1 MKILKLTFK
10 NINNLKGH
18 HEINFDALPLSSAGI
33 FAITGPTGSGK
44 STILDVIT
52 LALFNKIPRFKNTAN
67 KEVIIS
73 KKQIQEHGSI
83 MTLHTGESYAAIK
96 YEINGTSY
104 TSEWTLSKA
113 RTGNLKDYEMYIYD
127 TNGRPLDL
135 KKSEVPAQNE
145 ELIGLSYGQFV
156 KSIILSQGEFSKFL
170 KADKNERGKLLENI
184 TGTSIYRKIGIAAF
198 QKEKSAREA
207 IEKAREIIGVIEVL
221 PEEEVKE
228 LTSLSERSKKEK
240 EKFDVSLKQLI
251 EVQKTKE
258 GITKGSK
265 MLRIKQEMALDLKEK
280 EKLLHP
286 YLEQLQIHEKLSPV
300 QGKIAIY
307 NDAIA
312 NKRITNENLSSY
324 KSSYETSNTKLE
336 KVIAEMTALTKTK
349 VDQSNFKK
357 VMSSFEKEINDYDR
371 DLQELKSRGTE
382 ERNRVNQKIKSYPDA
397 ISTVPTEAIEQL
409 KRKEKELS
417 DVLAQSQL
425 TVKTDIGGLKEKLR
439 QQRENVLTLQ
449 GIYREN
455 DVLTAVKTKINEVT
469 QQQGK
474 HNIAA
479 KELAPKLI
487 SEKEMGQLIKDKVQ
501 LLHKQKS
508 DAERIERLEDIR
520 EKIEDGK
527 PCPLCGSLDH
537 PYSAHKPST
546 TTSDIDKKI
555 KSAEEELTS
564 KSNAIL
570 ELEKQ
575 VAETNTAIK
584 LTTEQLKS
592 LKTQQAE
599 LSENIENKITQ
610 YQGNAKID
618 IDNLHEVVKQAK
630 IKETNFEKGISA
642 IEEHK
647 ANTELQELYTSL
659 SSLMESYKS
668 KHSLR
673 QEKYQGVD
681 ITAQCNQLQDQ
692 FEASKTSIERLKVSI
707 EKESKDLKRA
717 EDLVIGINKELTP
730 QIAALGFSNLEQ
742 VSSHILSQEEVEK
755 IRSNKEEL
763 AKLLTSNQ
771 TEISTLQKD
780 IKALSAKDNKVDQT
794 LEQINVAVAELEK
807 ERDQLI
813 EKIGEIGTKLKRDQ
827 EDRKRISEK
836 EKEIKELTTAYDK
849 WAMMKK
855 LIGDANGNNFANF
868 AQGLTLQNLLVFA
881 NRRLK
886 NLSDRYLLDKTS
898 QEDTL
903 NVIDQYQGNIRRAVS
918 TLSGGESF
926 LISLALALS
935 LSDMASKTVSL
946 DSLFIDEG
954 FGTLDQETLEIAI
967 NTLEKLQSESQK
979 TVGVISHVA
988 ALKER
993 INVQI
998 VLNKNPQG
1006 YSEIEIIS

>member
-18 HEINFDALPLSSAGI
+18 HEINFDALPLSAAGI

-52 LALFNKIPRFKNTAN
+52 LALFNKIPRFKNASN

-83 MTLHTGESYAAIK
+83 MTLHTDESYAAIK
-96 YEINGTSY
+96 YEINGQSY

-113 RTGNLKDYEMYIYD
+113 RTGNLKDYEMFIYD
-127 TNGRPLDL
+127 ANDKPLDL
-135 KKSEVPAQNE
+135 KKSEVPTKNE

-184 TGTSIYRKIGIAAF
+184 TGTAIYRKIGIAAF
-198 QKEKSAREA
+198 HKEKNAREA
-207 IEKAREIIGVIEVL
+207 IDKAREIIGVIEVL
-221 PEEEVKE
+221 PDEKVKE
-228 LTSLSERSKKEK
+228 LSSLSASSKKEK
-240 EKFDVSLKQLI
+240 EKFDISLKQLI
-251 EVQKTKE
+251 EVQKTKQ
-258 GITKGSK
+258 GIAKGNK
-265 MLRIKQEMALDLKEK
+265 ELIVKQETAVDLKEK
-280 EKLLHP
+280 EQLLMP
-286 YLEQLQIHEKLSPV
+286 YIERLQVHEKLSPV

-324 KSSYETSNTKLE
+324 KASYEASLVKLE

-382 ERNRVNQKIKSYPDA
+382 ERNRVNHKIKTYPDA
-397 ISTVPTEAIEQL
+397 ISTVPAEAIGQL
-409 KRKEKELS
+409 KRKEKELNGILS
-417 DVLAQSQL
+417 QSQI
-425 TVKTDIGGLKEKLR
+425 TTKTDIGQLKEHLR
-439 QQRENVLTLQ
+439 QHRENVLTLQ
-449 GIYREN
+449 SIYREN
-455 DVLTAVKTKINEVT
+455 DVLAGVKAKVKEVKQHQSDHAVK
-469 QQQGK
+469 
-474 HNIAA
+474 A

-487 SEKEMGQLIKDKVQ
+487 SEKEVGQLLKDKVQ
-501 LLHKQKS
+501 LLIKQKS

-520 EKIEDGK
+520 AQLEDGK
-527 PCPLCGSLDH
+527 ECPLCGSLDH
-537 PYSAHKPST
+537 PYSAHLPTKG
-546 TTSDIDKKI
+546 TSDIDKEI
-555 KSAEEELTS
+555 TSAEEELSS
-564 KSNAIL
+564 KNKSIL

-575 VAETNTAIK
+575 VAETNTVIK

-592 LKTQQAE
+592 LDTQQSE
-599 LSENIENKITQ
+599 LSKNIEKQITQ
-610 YQGNAKID
+610 YKGDPEID
-618 IDNLHEVVKQAK
+618 IDNLHEVVKQAQ
-630 IKETNFEKGISA
+630 IKETNLEKGIGA
-642 IEEHK
+642 IEEQK
-647 ANTELQELYTSL
+647 ANTELQELYASL
-659 SSLMESYKS
+659 AKLMDTYKS
-668 KHSLR
+668 KHKLR
-673 QEKYQGVD
+673 QEKYQGED
-681 ITAQCNQLQDQ
+681 ITTHCNQLQDQ

-707 EKESKDLKRA
+707 EKETKDLKRA
-717 EDLVIGINKELTP
+717 EDLVSGINKELTP
-730 QIAALGFSNLEQ
+730 QLAILGFSNLEQ
-742 VSSHILSQEEVEK
+742 VSSHILSHVEVEK

-771 TEISTLQKD
+771 TEISTLQKNV
-780 IKALSAKDNKVDQT
+780 KALSEKDTNPDST
-794 LEQINVAVAELEK
+794 LDQINLEVSKLEK

-813 EKIGEIGTKLKRDQ
+813 ERIGEIGTKLKRDHD
-827 EDRKRISEK
+827 DRKRINEK
-836 EKEIKELTTAYDK
+836 ENEIKELTKAYDK

-868 AQGLTLQNLLVFA
+868 AQGLTLQNLLVYA

-979 TVGVISHVA
+979 TVGVISHVT

-1006 YSEIEIIS
+1006 YSDIEIVS

>member
-18 HEINFDALPLSSAGI
+18 HEINFDALPLSTAGI

-52 LALFNKIPRFKNTAN
+52 LALFNKIPRFKNASN
-67 KEVIIS
+67 KEVVIS

-96 YEINGTSY
+96 YEINGLSY

-113 RTGNLKDYEMYIYD
+113 RTGNLKDYEMFIYD
-127 TNGRPLDL
+127 NNDKPLDL
-135 KKSEVPAQNE
+135 KKSEVPAKNE
-145 ELIGLSYGQFV
+145 DLIGLSYGQFV

-198 QKEKSAREA
+198 QKEKSARDS
-207 IEKAREIIGVIEVL
+207 IDKAREIIGVIEVL
-221 PEEEVKE
+221 PEEKVKE
-228 LTSLSERSKKEK
+228 LTELSASSKKEK
-240 EKFDVSLKQLI
+240 EKYDVSLKHLI
-251 EVQKTKE
+251 EVQKTKQ
-258 GITKGSK
+258 GIAKGK
-265 MLRIKQEMALDLKEK
+265 KELRIKQELAVDLSEK
-280 EKLLHP
+280 EKLLTP
-286 YLEQLQIHEKLSPV
+286 YLERLKVHEKLTPV

-312 NKRITNENLSSY
+312 NKKITQENLTFY
-324 KSSYETSNTKLE
+324 KSSYEASNSKLE
-336 KVIAEMTALTKTK
+336 KVIAEMTELTKTK
-349 VDQSNFKK
+349 VDKSNFKK

-382 ERNRVNQKIKSYPDA
+382 KRSRINQKVKNYPDV
-397 ISTVPTEAIEQL
+397 ISTVPAEAIKQL
-409 KRKEKELS
+409 KRKGEELS
-417 DVLAQSQL
+417 EILTQSKL
-425 TVKTDIGGLKEKLR
+425 SSKSDTAKLKEQLR
-439 QQRENVLTLQ
+439 QQRENVVVLQ
-449 GIYREN
+449 SIFREN
-455 DVLTAVKTKINEVT
+455 DVLKAVKAKVNEVK
-469 QQQGK
+469 QQLSD
-474 HNIAA
+474 HSA
-479 KELAPKLI
+479 KAKDLAPRL
-487 SEKEMGQLIKDKVQ
+487 SNEKEVSQLLKDKAQ
-501 LLHKQKS
+501 LLIKQKS

-520 EKIEDGK
+520 EQLEDGK
-527 PCPLCGSLDH
+527 ACPLCGSLDH
-537 PYSAHKPST
+537 PYSEHEPSKE
-546 TTSDIDKKI
+546 TSEIKKEI
-555 KSAEEELTS
+555 NSVEVQISS
-564 KSNAIL
+564 KNNSIV

-575 VAETNTAIK
+575 VAEANTSVK

-592 LKTQQAE
+592 LTTQQSE
-599 LSENIENKITQ
+599 LSKNIEIQINQ
-610 YQGNAKID
+610 YQGNLKIE
-618 IDNLHEVVKQAK
+618 IDNLHEIVKQSQ
-630 IKETNFEKGISA
+630 IKETNLEKGIEA
-642 IEEHK
+642 IEEQK
-647 ANTELQELYTSL
+647 TNIELQELYTSL
-659 SSLMESYKS
+659 DSLMETYKS
-668 KHSLR
+668 KSKQR
-673 QEKYQGVD
+673 QDKYEGAD
-681 ITAQCNQLQDQ
+681 ITSHCNRLQDE
-692 FEASKTSIERLKVSI
+692 FEVSKTSIERLNVSI

-717 EDLVIGINKELTP
+717 EDLVSSINKELTP
-730 QIAALGFSNLEQ
+730 QLANLGFSNLEQ
-742 VSSHILSQEEVEK
+742 VSSHILSQVEVEK

-763 AKLLTSNQ
+763 TKLLTSNQ

-780 IKALSAKDNKVDQT
+780 IKTLSEKDTKVESSLD
-794 LEQINVAVAELEK
+794 QINIAVSDLEK

-836 EKEIKELTTAYDK
+836 EKEIKGLTESYDK

-868 AQGLTLQNLLVFA
+868 AQGLTLQNLLVYA

-898 QEDTL
+898 QEDIL

-935 LSDMASKTVSL
+935 LSDMASKNVSL

-979 TVGVISHVA
+979 TVGVISHVN

-1006 YSEIEIIS
+1006 YSEIEVIS

>member
-18 HEINFDALPLSSAGI
+18 HEINFDAVPLSTAGI

-52 LALFNKIPRFKNTAN
+52 LALFNKIPRFKNASN

-96 YEINGTSY
+96 YEINGRSY

-113 RTGNLKDYEMYIYD
+113 RTGNLKDYEMFIYD
-127 TNGRPLDL
+127 TNDKPLDL
-135 KKSEVPAQNE
+135 KKSEVPAKNE
-145 ELIGLSYGQFV
+145 ELIGLSYSQFV

-207 IEKAREIIGVIEVL
+207 IDKAREIIGVIEVL
-221 PEEEVKE
+221 PEEQVKE
-228 LTSLSERSKKEK
+228 LTTLSASSKKEK

-251 EVQKTKE
+251 EVQKTKQ
-258 GITKGSK
+258 GIAKGNK
-265 MLRIKQEMALDLKEK
+265 ELRIKHEMAVDLKEK
-280 EKLLHP
+280 EQLLTP
-286 YLEQLQIHEKLSPV
+286 YLERLQIHEKLTPV

-312 NKRITNENLSSY
+312 NKRITQENLTSY
-324 KSSYETSNTKLE
+324 KSSYEASNVKLE
-336 KVIAEMTALTKTK
+336 KVIAEMTELTKSK
-349 VDQSNFKK
+349 VDQTNFKK

-382 ERNRVNQKIKSYPDA
+382 ERNRINQKIRSYPDT
-397 ISTVPTEAIEQL
+397 ISTVPDEAIEQL
-409 KRKEKELS
+409 KRKEKEIADILALAKLS
-417 DVLAQSQL
+417 PKA
-425 TVKTDIGGLKEKLR
+425 DIGQLKEKLR

-449 GIYREN
+449 SIFREN
-455 DVLTAVKTKINEVT
+455 DVLTAVKAKVDEVKH
-469 QQQGK
+469 QQSS
-474 HNIAA
+474 HSATA
-479 KELAPKLI
+479 KELEPRLT
-487 SEKEMGQLIKDKVQ
+487 SEKEVGQLLKDKAQ
-501 LLHKQKS
+501 LLLKQKS

-520 EKIEDGK
+520 EHLEDGK
-527 PCPLCGSLDH
+527 ACPLCGSTDH
-537 PYSAHKPST
+537 PYSAHKPGKE
-546 TTSDIDKKI
+546 TSDIEKEI
-555 KSAEEELTS
+555 KSVEAELSS
-564 KSNAIL
+564 KNISIL
-570 ELEKQ
+570 KLEKQ
-575 VAETNTAIK
+575 VAQANTAIK

-592 LKTQQAE
+592 LITQQSE
-599 LSENIENKITQ
+599 LSKNIEKQINR
-610 YQGNAKID
+610 YQGKSKIE
-618 IDNLHEVVKQAK
+618 IDNLHEVVKQAQ
-630 IKETNFEKGISA
+630 ITETNLERGIEA
-642 IEEHK
+642 IDEQK

-659 SSLMESYKS
+659 ASLMETYKS
-668 KHSLR
+668 KYTKR
-673 QEKYQGVD
+673 QEKYQGSD
-681 ITAQCNQLQDQ
+681 ITTHCNRLQDV

-707 EKESKDLKRA
+707 EKESNDLKRA
-717 EDLVIGINKELTP
+717 EDLVSGINKELTP
-730 QIAALGFSNLEQ
+730 QLANLGFSNLEE
-742 VSSHILSQEEVEK
+742 VSSHILSQVEVEK

-780 IKALSAKDNKVDQT
+780 IKALSEKDTKVESSLD
-794 LEQINVAVAELEK
+794 QINLAVSDLEK
-807 ERDQLI
+807 ERDELI

-827 EDRKRISEK
+827 DDRKKISEK
-836 EKEIKELTTAYDK
+836 EKEIKELTETYDK

-868 AQGLTLQNLLVFA
+868 AQGLTLQNLLVYA

-935 LSDMASKTVSL
+935 LSDMASKNVSL

-979 TVGVISHVA
+979 TVGVISHVN

-1006 YSEIEIIS
+1006 YSEIEIVS